1 MPWASSVTLLGLA
14 FMPWAR
20 RPGRRRRGII
30 SPPAGER
37 SGAGP
42 TRFALS
48 IMGVRTGSRREGGLS
63 GREKNA
69 SMMLGLYG
77 LSRVVVVFR
86 ALREEGA
93 RARSSTPAG
102 SHLARLLALNKKI
115 RRAARLERARS
126 RIDPGRNHCKT
137 RA

>member
-1 MPWASSVTLLGLA
+1 MASV
-14 FMPWAR
+14 PWAR
-20 RPGRRRRGII
+20 RPGRRRRCIYSG
-30 SPPAGER
+30 PAGER
-37 SGAGP
+37 SGAGRA
-42 TRFALS
+42 RFVLS
-48 IMGVRTGSRREGGLS
+48 IMGVRTGFRREGGLP
-63 GREKNA
+63 GRAKNA

-102 SHLARLLALNKKI
+102 SQLARLLAPYKKI
-115 RRAARLERARS
+115 RRAARLERASS